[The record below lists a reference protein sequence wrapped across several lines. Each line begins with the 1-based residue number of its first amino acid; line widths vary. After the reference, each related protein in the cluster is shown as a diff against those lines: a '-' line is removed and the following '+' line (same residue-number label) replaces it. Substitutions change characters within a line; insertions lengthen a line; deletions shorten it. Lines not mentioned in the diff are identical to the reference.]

1 MWMSAGK
8 RLSSGQDMTISL
20 KNSDKLW
27 LLVQNFDK
35 TKPLNVIS
43 LPAEKLVAVNG
54 YWDSLFLQ
62 EYW

>member
-62 EYW
+62 ECW